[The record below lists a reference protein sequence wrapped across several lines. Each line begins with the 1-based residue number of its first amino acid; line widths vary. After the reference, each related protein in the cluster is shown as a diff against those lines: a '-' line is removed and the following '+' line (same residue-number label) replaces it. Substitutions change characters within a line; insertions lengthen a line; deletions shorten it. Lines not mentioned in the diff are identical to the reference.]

1 MRILLLV
8 IIAALAVFGA
18 VVALQPAE
26 FSVARTLTMAAP
38 PQAVFAQ
45 VDDLRKW
52 DAWNPWQKKDPAMKI
67 VFTGPSSG
75 TGASYSWSGNRE
87 VGEGRL
93 TITQSRPNEFVQI
106 KLEFAKPF
114 QATNTASFR
123 FLPVG
128 NQTAVTWS
136 MQGHNNYFAKAVN
149 LVMNMDKR
157 IGREFENGLADMK
170 AAVESAPKQ

>member
-1 MRILLLV
+1 MRTFLLV

-26 FSVARTLTMAAP
+26 FSVVRTLTMAAP

-52 DAWNPWQKKDPAMKI
+52 DAWNPWQKKDPGMKI

-75 TGASYSWSGNRE
+75 PGASYSWSGNKE

-93 TITQSRPNEFVQI
+93 TITQSRPNELVLI
-106 KLEFAKPF
+106 KLEFVKPF
-114 QATNTASFR
+114 QATNTAAFR
-123 FLPVG
+123 FLPLD
-128 NQTAVTWS
+128 N
-136 MQGHNNYFAKAVN
+136 QGHNNYFAKAFN

-157 IGREFENGLADMK
+157 IGREFENGLSDMK
-170 AAVESAPKQ
+170 AVVEAAPKQ

>member
-1 MRILLLV
+1 MRTFLLV

-26 FSVARTLTMAAP
+26 FSVVRTLTMAAP

-52 DAWNPWQKKDPAMKI
+52 DAWNPWQKKDPGMKI

-75 TGASYSWSGNRE
+75 PGASYSWSGNKE

-93 TITQSRPNEFVQI
+93 TITQSRPNELVLI
-106 KLEFAKPF
+106 KLEFVKPF
-114 QATNTASFR
+114 QATNTAAFR
-123 FLPVG
+123 FLTLD

-136 MQGHNNYFAKAVN
+136 MQGHNNYFAKAFN

-157 IGREFENGLADMK
+157 IGREFENGLSDMK
-170 AAVESAPKQ
+170 AVVEAAPKQ